1 MWKEQY
7 KKYNNMIATLPNT
20 GEQDIS
26 EKYLTSK
33 PHTDVVVINGNVF
46 FDIDG
51 VILTAVI
58 GWLLGKRK
66 ASADARSTEMDS
78 VDKAITIWREL
89 AQDFKTEVE
98 ELRVEV
104 SQLRE
109 ENNKLTKEVNRLI
122 GILESNGIV
131 D

>member
-1 MWKEQY
+1 MAVE
-7 KKYNNMIATLPNT
+7 
-20 GEQDIS
+20 
-26 EKYLTSK
+26 LTA
-33 PHTDVVVINGNVF
+33 V
-46 FDIDG
+46 G

-98 ELRVEV
+98 ELRSEV

-122 GILESNGIV
+122 GILESNGIEKH
-131 D
+131 

>member
-1 MWKEQY
+1 MWKGQF

-51 VILTAVI
+51 VRI
-58 GWLLGKRK
+58 
-66 ASADARSTEMDS
+66 S
-78 VDKAITIWREL
+78 VKESDYKKLEL
-89 AQDFKTEVE
+89 KWQ
-98 ELRVEV
+98 
-104 SQLRE
+104 
-109 ENNKLTKEVNRLI
+109 
-122 GILESNGIV
+122 
-131 D
+131 